1 MSMFGSWLGCV
12 CRVLIHLGRCYA
24 RATLE
29 GLPGVLENK
38 EILTKYRREHEPT
51 FREQGNRTL
60 IIRGRKQGKQ
70 IY

>member
-1 MSMFGSWLGCV
+1 M
-12 CRVLIHLGRCYA
+12 HLGRCYA

-51 FREQGNRTL
+51 FREQGNKTL
-60 IIRGRKQGKQ
+60 QIRGQKNSKP